1 MRIAVAGL
9 GSSGSYLLHLL
20 TRSGFEAFGF
30 DPKKAGY
37 YIPCGYASN
46 RHSMTDLLSWT
57 NLDFS
62 TYIESEAGEIIF
74 SGASQ
79 REIRFRSRGMVT
91 FDKNKLEADLL
102 KDCKWSRETVKG
114 SYDLLVDAT
123 GVSRRYLPK
132 EEDYRM
138 HTVEYL
144 MDLEEKM
151 EFQFRYFPRGSGY
164 FWIFPKGN
172 KYHVGAGSDSIAK
185 IKDSLSP
192 YTPEKIVS
200 RDIRLKPIMHSISDG
215 SVIGIG
221 EAIGTVSPITGEG
234 IVPSMKSAF
243 LLFTAITRSND
254 LSAIKENYASLVKK
268 EFSRYYILYDLL
280 RSFQANTIQK
290 RRAISY
296 IMAARKDLREFG
308 VDFKISRMLRGFL

>member
-20 TRSGFEAFGF
+20 SRSGFDAFGF
-30 DPKKAGY
+30 DPKKEGY
-37 YIPCGYASN
+37 YIPCGYAAN

-62 TYIESEAGEIIF
+62 TYIESKAEEIVF
-74 SGASQ
+74 SGTSR
-79 REIRFRSRGMVT
+79 RELRFRSRGIVT
-91 FDKNKLEADLL
+91 FDKNRLEADLL
-102 KDCKWSRETVKG
+102 KECKWSRTTVNG
-114 SYDLLVDAT
+114 SYDILVDAT

-132 EEDYRM
+132 VEDYRM
-138 HTVEYL
+138 HTIEYITS
-144 MDLEEKM
+144 LEEKK
-151 EFQFRYFPRGSGY
+151 EFQFRYFPQGSGY

-172 KYHVGAGSDSIAK
+172 KYHVGAGTSSIAN
-185 IKDSLSP
+185 IKSSLAP

-200 RDIRLKPIMHSISDG
+200 RDIRLKPLMHSISDG
-215 SVIGIG
+215 NVIGIG

-254 LSAIKENYASLVKK
+254 LNTIKENYSSLIKK
-268 EFSRYYILYDLL
+268 EFNRYYTLYDLL
-280 RSFQANTIQK
+280 RSFQDSTIQK
-290 RRAISY
+290 RKAISY
-296 IMAARKDLREFG
+296 IRASRKDLREFG
-308 VDFKISRMLRGFL
+308 IDFKISHVLREFL

>member
-20 TRSGFEAFGF
+20 TRSGFDAFGF
-30 DPKKAGY
+30 DPKREGY
-37 YIPCGYASN
+37 YIPCGYAAN

-57 NLDFS
+57 KLDFS
-62 TYIESEAGEIIF
+62 SYIESKAEEVIF
-74 SGASQ
+74 SGTSQ

-102 KDCKWSRETVKG
+102 KECRWSRTAVKG
-114 SYDLLVDAT
+114 QYDLLVDAT

-132 EEDYRM
+132 VEDYRM
-138 HTVEYL
+138 HTVEYVTGI
-144 MDLEEKM
+144 EEKK
-151 EFQFRYFPRGSGY
+151 EFQFRYFSHGSGY
-164 FWIFPKGN
+164 FWIFPRGD
-172 KYHVGAGSDSIAK
+172 KYHVGAGSDSVTM

-192 YTPEKIVS
+192 YTPEKVVS
-200 RDIRLKPIMHSISDG
+200 RDIRLKPLMHSISDG
-215 SVIGIG
+215 NVIGIG

-254 LSAIKENYASLVKK
+254 LDTIKENYASLIKK
-268 EFSRYYILYDLL
+268 EFSRYYTLYDLL
-280 RSFQANTIQK
+280 RSIQNNTLQK
-290 RRAISY
+290 RKAIAYIRAS
-296 IMAARKDLREFG
+296 RKDLREFG
-308 VDFKISRMLRGFL
+308 IDFKISRVLREFL